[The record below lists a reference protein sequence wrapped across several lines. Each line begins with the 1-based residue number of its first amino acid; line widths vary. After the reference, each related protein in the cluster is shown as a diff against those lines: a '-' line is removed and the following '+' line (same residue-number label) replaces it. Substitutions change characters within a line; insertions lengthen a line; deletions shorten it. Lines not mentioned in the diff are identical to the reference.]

1 MLDVKVMHSMFA
13 LIRTVFRS
21 DDKLSEED
29 EQVIRSNIGQIFVIS
44 ERCDMAHLVGY
55 ALEQADLISP
65 ENEYHAAFQEKQF
78 MAMMRGAG
86 HEHELERLKELYERH
101 KIAFIPLKGSVI
113 RTLYP
118 ESWMRTSS
126 DIDILFHPEDL
137 ERAEKLAIEELGYK
151 KGKESD
157 HDHSLHSPGGVH
169 VELHF
174 DLFEEGSV
182 MRAKEALSDIW
193 SESFPIEDGRSEYCL
208 SDAVFY
214 CYHIAHIAKHVR
226 WAGIG
231 MRPFLDLWLINNSST
246 QKDNRR
252 ELLAKAA
259 LDRFALLCEEL
270 SEYWLGDKEEL
281 CDSAKKLELYILNSG
296 TYGSMENRIAII
308 HEAQGGTR
316 GYIVR
321 RIFLPYPML
330 AGMYPIIKK
339 HKWLTPFC
347 EVLRWFKLLSKG
359 MMRKAIKEVQISKS
373 TSKEKTNEMQRFM
386 TDIGL

>member
-1 MLDVKVMHSMFA
+1 MFA
-13 LIRTVFRS
+13 LIRTVFKS
-21 DDKLSEED
+21 DEKLSEED
-29 EQVIRSNIGQIFVIS
+29 ELVIRNNIGQIFVIS

-151 KGKESD
+151 KGKETH
-157 HDHSLHSPGGVH
+157 HDHSLHTPGNVH
-169 VELHF
+169 VEFHF
-174 DLFEEGSV
+174 DLVEDDRAL
-182 MRAKEALSDIW
+182 RAKELLANVW
-193 SESFPIEDGRSEYCL
+193 QYAAPIEEGRSEYVL
-208 SDAVFY
+208 SEAMFY
-214 CYHIAHIAKHVR
+214 FYHTAHTAKHIK
-226 WAGIG
+226 WAGVG
-231 MRPFLDLWLINNSST
+231 MRPFLDLWLINGRE
-246 QKDNRR
+246 DRDDEGRR
-252 ELLAKAA
+252 LL
-259 LDRFALLCEEL
+259 LEQSGLCRFAEVSDEL
-270 SEYWLGDKEEL
+270 IEYWFGDKKEVS
-281 CDSAKKLELYILNSG
+281 DAAKKLELFVLNSG
-296 TYGSMENRIAII
+296 TYGSMENRITIVYES
-308 HEAQGGTR
+308 HGGTR
-316 GYIVR
+316 GYVLMR
-321 RIFLPYPML
+321 VFLPYDML
-330 AGMYPIIKK
+330 AMLYPIIKK

-359 MMRKAIKEVQISKS
+359 MMKKAVAEVKLAKN
-373 TSKEKTNEMQRFM
+373 TSQEKIDEMQSLM